1 MSKELCL
8 QERTGSCG
16 GCNILEIAVG
26 KASVSRDRVRQNEII
41 QTVGIELCPG
51 EIAPI
56 IPEFIR
62 GRQGRLIS
70 QERR

>member
-1 MSKELCL
+1 MKNELCL

-26 KASVSRDRVRQNEII
+26 KASATRDRVKQNEII
-41 QTVGIELCPG
+41 QTIGIELCPG
-51 EIAPI
+51 EITPI

-62 GRQGRLIS
+62 GRQGRLIL

>member
-1 MSKELCL
+1 MKNELCL
-8 QERTGSCG
+8 QEKTGSCG

-26 KASVSRDRVRQNEII
+26 KASVSRDRVIQDEIV
-41 QTVGIELCPG
+41 QTVGAELCPG
-51 EIAPI
+51 EITPI

-62 GRQGRLIS
+62 GRQGKLIL